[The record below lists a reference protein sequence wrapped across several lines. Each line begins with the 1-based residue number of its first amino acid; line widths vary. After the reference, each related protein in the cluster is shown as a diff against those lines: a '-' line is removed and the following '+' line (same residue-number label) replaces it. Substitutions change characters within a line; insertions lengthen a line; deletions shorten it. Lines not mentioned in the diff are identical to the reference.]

1 MLGRSKARIDDSTP
15 GISNLFII
23 LFLFGYTVCAVLT
36 YSDHQ
41 LQITDIF
48 KVGFC
53 LIMKNKWSNNFDESR
68 IAGAPSPNC
77 PSPLRDLGP
86 YIIHGSLGSPYSTTQ
101 TASRL
106 VKPFVLRTDRQTDR
120 QTTLHL

>member
-1 MLGRSKARIDDSTP
+1 MGRSKARIDDSTP

-23 LFLFGYTVCAVLT
+23 SFLFGYTVCAVLT

-68 IAGAPSPNC
+68 IAGAPL
-77 PSPLRDLGP
+77 PLSL
-86 YIIHGSLGSPYSTTQ
+86 IHI
-101 TASRL
+101 
-106 VKPFVLRTDRQTDR
+106 
-120 QTTLHL
+120 